1 MKRISTLSYL
11 VVEASDLATWK
22 SFAERLGFQ
31 VVESN
36 AQELHLRMDQQSYRM
51 IVSEGNLDDLK
62 ALGWAFPNKESLSAY
77 VVQLQQQG
85 LNIQQADESLLAQ
98 RHAEALFILQ
108 DLNGIQHEFA
118 TGLTSGVNAFK
129 SPLLNSKFLTDEGFG
144 HVLVTTQD
152 KAGSLDF
159 YQRIGL
165 SITEEIAPG
174 IVIDA
179 TFMHVNQ
186 RHHSFTFAPM
196 PPEMKRLHHLMV
208 EVSAVDDVG
217 LAYDRCNEAKDPMA
231 MTLGK
236 HPNDEMFSFYV
247 QSPSGFAIEVGHGGK
262 LIDYQNWE
270 TESFSK
276 LSSWGHKQHRA

>member
-1 MKRISTLSYL
+1 MKGISTLSYL

-159 YQRIGL
+159 YQR
-165 SITEEIAPG
+165 
-174 IVIDA
+174 
-179 TFMHVNQ
+179 
-186 RHHSFTFAPM
+186 HHSFAFAPM

-247 QSPSGFAIEVGHGGK
+247 QSPSGFAIEVGLGGK
-262 LIDYQNWE
+262 LIDYQNSE